1 MDPATR
7 EALTHAT
14 AGDWRAWAPYVDRLL
29 DEALAARE
37 ARDIA
42 DLETLYRADVVNV
55 TIDRALIDP
64 DDMARRVARPFDH
77 GADWSTP

>member
-37 ARDIA
+37 ARDVA
-42 DLETLYRADVVNV
+42 DLETLYRADVA
-55 TIDRALIDP
+55 T
-64 DDMARRVARPFDH
+64 DDVVLVHIPAARPFDH
-77 GADWSTP
+77 GADWAV